1 MHNLYEKRCMTYQKP
16 TACCPLSVCQSD
28 ENCSHFHLFL
38 SQNHWSNANQTWFKA
53 YLKEIHFSSN
63 KGPCSFPRRHKSK
76 IAKTQNVSR
85 TFKIFF
91 SRTTGLISTRLAQN
105 ILGLKEFKFILLS
118 TKKKIMTF
126 NQPDCIVTGTRS
138 IIDTAS

>member
-16 TACCPLSVCQSD
+16 TACCPLSVCLSA
-28 ENCSHFHLFL
+28 CKLFTLSSL
-38 SQNHWSNANQTWFKA
+38 SQNHWLNANQTWHKA
-53 YLKEIHFSSN
+53 YLKEIHFASN

-91 SRTTGLISTRLAQN
+91 SRTTGLISTKLAQN
-105 ILGLKEFKFILLS
+105 ILGLREFKFILLS
-118 TKKKIMTF
+118 KKRK
-126 NQPDCIVTGTRS
+126 
-138 IIDTAS
+138 